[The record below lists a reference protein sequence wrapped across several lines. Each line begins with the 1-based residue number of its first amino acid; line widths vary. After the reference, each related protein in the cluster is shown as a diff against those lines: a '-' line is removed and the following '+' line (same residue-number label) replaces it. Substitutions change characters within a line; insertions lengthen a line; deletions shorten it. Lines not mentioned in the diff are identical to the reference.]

1 MASDLTVLR
10 GPTRNSETQNVLP
23 FDRLLTEVRNL
34 RILTRVLRYR
44 NVRHVVPRLRK
55 LAPARQLL
63 AGSRAGQTGMR
74 ARDSRRKTTDGGRS
88 VPARRPTRLP
98 MMRSPAGT

>member
-10 GPTRNSETQNVLP
+10 GPTRSSETQNVLS

-34 RILTRVLRYR
+34 QILTRVLRYR
-44 NVRHVVPRLRK
+44 NVRHVVPRLERQS
-55 LAPARQLL
+55 APARQLL

-74 ARDSRRKTTDGGRS
+74 AREL
-88 VPARRPTRLP
+88 PTEND
-98 MMRSPAGT
+98 